1 MKDPA
6 SQYVGAQAVPRPWQ
20 GWPALNYS
28 RSGFT
33 QENSIT
39 SYVRQRWTSRRS
51 KRTYIYIYHRCCL
64 PGICG
69 LSWYHNRC
77 VRFIFQNSRLTIFKQ
92 HMQRVYHGNL
102 HYTLYHVVSLLR
114 TNITNIRPTAIKY
127 YAVSLTQLS
136 HWYHAKRWHPCPLV
150 CGFTFIIYVLE
161 TIRKN
166 DELTAWIERSHVT
179 PHHPT
184 AAYRLKQFA

>member
-51 KRTYIYIYHRCCL
+51 KRTYIYIYTIAVACQVYAGSHDITTGVYASYFRTRGWQYLNNTCNGYITETFTTHYIMLYLFYARTLLTYDPPPLSTMLCHWHNYHIGIMQNVDTLVLLCVDL
-64 PGICG
+64 P
-69 LSWYHNRC
+69 LS
-77 VRFIFQNSRLTIFKQ
+77 
-92 HMQRVYHGNL
+92 
-102 HYTLYHVVSLLR
+102 
-114 TNITNIRPTAIKY
+114 
-127 YAVSLTQLS
+127 
-136 HWYHAKRWHPCPLV
+136 
-150 CGFTFIIYVLE
+150 FTY
-161 TIRKN
+161 
-166 DELTAWIERSHVT
+166 
-179 PHHPT
+179 
-184 AAYRLKQFA
+184 LKPYEKTMS